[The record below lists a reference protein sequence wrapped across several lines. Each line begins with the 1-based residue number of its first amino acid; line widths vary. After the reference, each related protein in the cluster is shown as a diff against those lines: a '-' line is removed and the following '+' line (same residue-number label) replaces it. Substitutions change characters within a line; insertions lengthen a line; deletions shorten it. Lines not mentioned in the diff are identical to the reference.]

1 MMSIQA
7 TLLPFV
13 GLPLVLALSAVGA
26 CAALVIVSVICF
38 VSNKMRGI
46 KS

>member
-1 MMSIQA
+1 MMNIEA

-13 GLPLVLALSAVGA
+13 GLPFILALSVIGGF
-26 CAALVIVSVICF
+26 AALGIVNIICF